1 MVQELQRAQESVKKF
16 GSKVADVGKKA
27 AVLYAV
33 VKAVTAIKDASTGI
47 VSTAAS
53 YESLG
58 VSMESA
64 FGSAE
69 VAARRFQELK
79 KFAAETP
86 YSLADVTEAAI
97 IMRNRGLDPA
107 IGSIESMGNTA
118 SSMNKPLLQFVEA
131 IADAATLQ
139 MDRLAEFGIVA
150 AQQGDKVKFTFQGV
164 TTEVGR
170 NAEEIQKYLLSIGNT
185 NFAGGMEKQAQTLS
199 GMFSTFQDAVS
210 NLSVAF
216 AEKSGL
222 AKSVKE
228 ATARFTELINTLTVK
243 IEQIGEAPT
252 IEDLTKK
259 IEEHNRA
266 IKVNNDNYILS
277 IRQREKANKTHL
289 EEIELLRHRIEAKQ
303 ELADKE
309 RKIIEDQEKQE
320 EEAKA
325 KRLAQTQAEA
335 DAKAAEDNKKK
346 EDGRLNTLFGGDWT
360 EKLGAIEEQFASET
374 QLIQDKKI
382 EQLATLEN
390 LRAEE
395 LLSEQRFWQLS
406 RQVKTK
412 AYNDEQKLIEDKEKK
427 KEMAIKRGQAA
438 TLTATA
444 SFLGML
450 GQKNKGF
457 AIAEAVMNTYL
468 GVSRTLAAY
477 PFPYNLAPA
486 ALHLAQGVAQVSA
499 IRSGGGASV
508 PSGGSVPDL
517 PTVDGVTDLAAND
530 EPRTTKT
537 ITVAFEGEG
546 ELLPRSVLRE
556 LADELNSLD
565 DSNVRISV

>member
-517 PTVDGVTDLAAND
+517 PTVDGVTELAAND
-530 EPRTTKT
+530 EPQTTKT

-556 LADELNSLD
+556 LADELNSLE